1 MWAGNKYKFF
11 ILKQNDLKFH
21 WWNKWTG
28 LALVI
33 VVLVTI
39 PILTLITNIFGPPGS
54 SWEHLKENLLY
65 NYFFNTLILLAGVAF
80 CTFLLGVSTAW
91 MISSYNFPGRRY
103 FEWLLILPLGFPGY
117 IMAYTYTG
125 ILDYAGPIQSFLRNS
140 LEITVNGGIID
151 IMNLP
156 GAIFILSISLYPY
169 VYLLSRA
176 SFLQQSKTLQ
186 EAASLL
192 EKSRVR
198 TFVKVALPMA
208 RPAIIGGIALACME
222 VLNDYGVVKY
232 FGVNTFTTGIFRSW
246 FSMGDAS
253 TAIYLAAILMLFVFV
268 VLFLENLHRGDRR
281 YVSGNSLTKPIERV
295 DPPKIHQLS
304 LTAFCTFILLI
315 AFVVPLMQILH
326 WVSLTYHKVINQE
339 FFILIYRSFSLALAS
354 GVIIV
359 ILSVILLYALRL
371 NPSKWV
377 KNVTKLAILGYAIP
391 GAVVAIGI
399 MIPVLGFD
407 KFLASQFS
415 SDGLGLWITGSL
427 SVVVF
432 AYVVRFMAVGY
443 QPIESG
449 FQKTG
454 IHINEASRLLGAG
467 TAKTLFK
474 IDLPMIKSSLFT
486 GILLVFVDVLKE
498 LPLTLIL
505 RPFNYHTLATKTF
518 DMATNEMVAE
528 SANAALVIILTGII
542 PIIFLNRMIR
552 MRQG

>member
-1 MWAGNKYKFF
+1 MKKINLKYY
-11 ILKQNDLKFH
+11 

-39 PILTLITNIFGPPGS
+39 PILTLITNIFGPPGD
-54 SWEHLKENLLY
+54 SWAHLKENLLY
-65 NYFFNTLILLAGVAF
+65 SYFINTLVLLAGVAL
-80 CTFLLGVSTAW
+80 CTFILGVSTAW

-125 ILDYAGPIQSFLRNS
+125 LLDYAGPIQSILRNNFN
-140 LEITVNGGIID
+140 ITVQGGIID

-169 VYLLSRA
+169 VYLLARA

-192 EKSRVR
+192 ESSRIR
-198 TFVKVALPMA
+198 TFFKVALPMA
-208 RPAIIGGIALACME
+208 RPAIVGGIALASME

-246 FSMGDAS
+246 FSMGDSS
-253 TAIYLAAILMLFVFV
+253 TAIYLAAILMLFVFA
-268 VLFLENLHRGDRR
+268 VLFLENLQRGDKR
-281 YVSGNSLTKPIERV
+281 YVSPNAINKPIERSNLT
-295 DPPKIHQLS
+295 KAGQFFLS
-304 LTAFCTFILLI
+304 GICIAILMAGFL
-315 AFVVPLMQILH
+315 VPLAQILY
-326 WVSLTYHKVINQE
+326 WVSLTYHKVINEE
-339 FFILIYRSFSLALAS
+339 FFVLIYRSFSLAIVA
-354 GVIIV
+354 GIVIV

-377 KNVTKLAILGYAIP
+377 KSITKLAILGYAIP

-399 MIPVLGFD
+399 MIPVLGLD
-407 KFLASQFS
+407 KFLARQLSP
-415 SDGLGLWITGSL
+415 DGIGLWLTGSL

-467 TAKTLFK
+467 TGKTLFK

-528 SANAALVIILTGII
+528 SANPALVIILTGIV

-552 MRQG
+552 MRQV

>member
-1 MWAGNKYKFF
+1 MEKINLKYY
-11 ILKQNDLKFH
+11 
-21 WWNKWTG
+21 WWNRWTG
-28 LALVI
+28 FALVI

-39 PILTLITNIFGPPGS
+39 PILTLITNIFGPPGN

-65 NYFFNTLILLAGVAF
+65 NYFINTLALLAGVAF

-91 MISSYNFPGRRY
+91 IISSYNFPGRRY

-125 ILDYAGPIQSFLRNS
+125 LLDYAGPIQSILRNS
-140 LEITVNGGIID
+140 FGITVQGGIID

-156 GAIFILSISLYPY
+156 GAVFILSVSLYPY
-169 VYLLSRA
+169 VYLLARS

-186 EAASLL
+186 EAAALL
-192 EKSRVR
+192 ESSKVR
-198 TFVKVALPMA
+198 TFFKIALPMA
-208 RPAIIGGIALACME
+208 RPAIVGGIALASME

-246 FSMGDAS
+246 FSMGDSS
-253 TAIYLAAILMLFVFV
+253 TAIYLAAILMLIVFA
-268 VLFLENLHRGDRR
+268 VLFFENLQRGERQ
-281 YVSGNSLTKPIERV
+281 YTSPNALNKPIERSQL
-295 DPPKIHQLS
+295 PKIGQWS
-304 LTAFCTFILLI
+304 LTAVCVCILSVS
-315 AFVVPLMQILH
+315 FFVPLAQILY
-326 WVSLTYHKVINQE
+326 WVFLTYHKVINEE
-339 FFILIYRSFSLALAS
+339 FFILIYRSFSLAIVS
-354 GVIIV
+354 GMVIV

-377 KNVTKLAILGYAIP
+377 KGITKLAILGYAIP

-399 MIPVLGFD
+399 MIPVLGLD
-407 KFLASQFS
+407 KFLARHLSA
-415 SDGLGLWITGSL
+415 DGIGLWLTGSL

-454 IHINEASRLLGAG
+454 IHINEASRLLGAS
-467 TAKTLFK
+467 TSKTLFK
-474 IDLPMIKSSLFT
+474 IDLPVIKSSLFT

-528 SANAALVIILTGII
+528 SANPALVIILTGIV
-542 PIIFLNRMIR
+542 PIIFLNKMIR
-552 MRQG
+552 MRQV

>member
-1 MWAGNKYKFF
+1 MEKINLKYY
-11 ILKQNDLKFH
+11 
-21 WWNKWTG
+21 WWNRWTG

-33 VVLVTI
+33 VILVTI
-39 PILTLITNIFGPPGS
+39 PILTLITNIFGPPGN
-54 SWEHLKENLLY
+54 SWEHLKENLLDS
-65 NYFFNTLILLAGVAF
+65 YFVNTLALLAGVAL
-80 CTFLLGVSTAW
+80 CTFILGVSTAW
-91 MISSYNFPGRRY
+91 IISSYNFPGRRY

-125 ILDYAGPIQSFLRNS
+125 LLDYAGPIQSILRNS
-140 LEITVNGGIID
+140 FDITVQGGLID

-169 VYLLSRA
+169 VYLLARA

-192 EKSRVR
+192 ESSRIR
-198 TFVKVALPMA
+198 AFFKVALPMA
-208 RPAIIGGIALACME
+208 RPAIVGGIALASME

-253 TAIYLAAILMLFVFV
+253 TAIYLAAILMLFVFA
-268 VLFLENLHRGDRR
+268 VLFLENIQRGNKR
-281 YVSGNSLTKPIERV
+281 YVSPNALNKPIERSN
-295 DPPKIHQLS
+295 LS
-304 LTAFCTFILLI
+304 KAGQFFLTGICLAILMAGFL
-315 AFVVPLMQILH
+315 VPLAQILH
-326 WVSLTYHKVINQE
+326 WVSLTYHKVINEE
-339 FFILIYRSFSLALAS
+339 FFILIYRSFSLAISS
-354 GVIIV
+354 GIVIV

-371 NPSKWV
+371 NPSKWI
-377 KNVTKLAILGYAIP
+377 KSITKLAILGYAIP

-399 MIPVLGFD
+399 MIPVLGLD
-407 KFLASQFS
+407 KFLARQLSA
-415 SDGLGLWITGSL
+415 DGVGLWLTGSL

-467 TAKTLFK
+467 TGKTLFK

-528 SANAALVIILTGII
+528 SANPALVIILTGII

-552 MRQG
+552 ARQV